1 MDFCRCWGLCEPA
14 GLQFGK
20 PAEKCNCGFGDQK
33 DFARRSTQLGEGS
46 CTCQQMFQVFSLLS
60 MLFFSSKTGLLAWKE
75 DIKYGQREVQKYEE
89 GIREVEAEIGKLK
102 RRTYVEPM
110 RS

>member
-1 MDFCRCWGLCEPA
+1 
-14 GLQFGK
+14 
-20 PAEKCNCGFGDQK
+20 
-33 DFARRSTQLGEGS
+33 
-46 CTCQQMFQVFSLLS
+46 
-60 MLFFSSKTGLLAWKE
+60 MLFFSSKTGLLVWKE

>member
-1 MDFCRCWGLCEPA
+1 MANQQKSAIAALETKKT
-14 GLQFGK
+14 LQEEALNWVK
-20 PAEKCNCGFGDQK
+20 
-33 DFARRSTQLGEGS
+33 ARAPVN
-46 CTCQQMFQVFSLLS
+46 TCFHMFQVFSLLS
-60 MLFFSSKTGLLAWKE
+60 MLFFSSKTGLLVWKE

-102 RRTYVEPM
+102 RRTCVEPT